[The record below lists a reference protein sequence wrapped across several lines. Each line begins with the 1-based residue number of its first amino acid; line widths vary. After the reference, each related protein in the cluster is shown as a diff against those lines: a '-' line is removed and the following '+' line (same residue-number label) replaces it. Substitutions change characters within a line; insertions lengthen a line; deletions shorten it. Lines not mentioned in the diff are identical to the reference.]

1 MKLLTVGKEV
11 ICFAKGEPVATT
23 TLTSKGQI
31 TIPIEVRNNL
41 GLRTG
46 DRIDLVRN
54 AETGEYALKPR
65 KGSIKDLFGILK
77 YDGPPA
83 SIDDINDATE
93 EAAVERYLHAT
104 GQTSGK

>member
-1 MKLLTVGKEV
+1 M
-11 ICFAKGEPVATT
+11 ATT

-31 TIPIEVRNNL
+31 TIPVEVRKNL

-46 DRIDLVRN
+46 DRIDIVKN
-54 AETGEYALKPR
+54 SETGEYTLKPK

-83 SIDDINDATE
+83 SIEDINNAIE
-93 EAAVERYLHAT
+93 EEAVERYLRAT
-104 GQTSGK
+104 GQIQDNR